1 MLTLSSKR
9 VLPAVVTVMTACAIA
24 ACTATSN
31 RTAAER
37 AADTEIA
44 ARVEAALSADPN
56 IYARH
61 IDVDVDQGVVHL
73 GGYVW
78 SAEDFQSARRDA
90 ASVRGVKTVNTD
102 MELVRGGRSGVG
114 R

>member
-1 MLTLSSKR
+1 MLILTSKR
-9 VLPAVVTVMTACAIA
+9 VLPAVVAVVTACAIA
-24 ACTATSN
+24 ACTTTAY
-31 RTAAER
+31 RTAAQR
-37 AADTEIA
+37 AADSEIA
-44 ARVEAALSADPN
+44 GRVEAALSADPD

-78 SAEDFQSARRDA
+78 SAEDYQTARRDA
-90 ASVRGVKTVNTD
+90 ASVPGVRTVNTD